1 MINLLKKFVLALV
14 IVLGVLNFTCF
25 AESDFVI
32 KPKGEFYEYSENPTK
47 VAEILGIKENELKNI
62 SENSVLYIA
71 VNEENTKQ
79 IRLTQGQNSFTYS
92 IVNISNLTDDK
103 IKVLLPQITGIE
115 GIKGEIINKDGQKFI
130 KTVLRSSDSGGDYI
144 LTEYITVADKK
155 SYVLSFYTAIDE
167 DTDFIEETFN
177 SFDSQFFLSE
187 KKEIGGVLKYLLP
200 VSTVIFALIAI
211 GIGVTVLLDLRKKR
225 VATDEDVQD
234 SDMQS
239 ESPDGEVEDIE

>member
-32 KPKGEFYEYSENPTK
+32 KPKGEFYEYSQNPTK

-103 IKVLLPQITGIE
+103 I
-115 GIKGEIINKDGQKFI
+115 
-130 KTVLRSSDSGGDYI
+130 
-144 LTEYITVADKK
+144 
-155 SYVLSFYTAIDE
+155 
-167 DTDFIEETFN
+167 
-177 SFDSQFFLSE
+177 
-187 KKEIGGVLKYLLP
+187 
-200 VSTVIFALIAI
+200 
-211 GIGVTVLLDLRKKR
+211 
-225 VATDEDVQD
+225 
-234 SDMQS
+234 
-239 ESPDGEVEDIE
+239 